1 MKKISYLFLAAGI
14 ATFAACQS
22 EPSYRVKG
30 TTENI
35 ENGDTIYLQEYKGGV
50 MTKLDSTVVQEGSF
64 FFIGRQDSAVNRYIT
79 YTKGNK
85 RYFTDLFLEN
95 GNIDVKLGEKSQV
108 SGTPNNKIY
117 SEIKGV
123 FTDLQASI
131 KEEYQL
137 IKSNDSL
144 SEEDREK
151 AMSLVE
157 ERNNAGMK
165 VIFELLK
172 KNMTNPVGVYLL
184 PQYASAFDTKEQK
197 ELLELVSS
205 PFKGD
210 ERIQRLQN
218 RIETIEKT
226 AIGQQFTDFEM
237 NTPEGTMVKLSSFI
251 SQNKYTLVDFW
262 ASWCGPCRVEMP
274 HVVAAYEK
282 YKSKGLGIVGVSL
295 DRDEKKWKEAIQTL
309 KMPWPQMSDLAGWNC
324 EGASLY
330 GVNSIPA
337 TVLINQEGIIVAR
350 NLRGA
355 ALEEK
360 FAELLD

>member
-1 MKKISYLFLAAGI
+1 MKKISYLFLAGM
-14 ATFAACQS
+14 ATLAACQS
-22 EPSYRVKG
+22 DPSYKIKG

-64 FFIGRQDSAVNRYIT
+64 FFVGRQDDAVNRYIT

-95 GNIDVKLGEKSQV
+95 GNIEVMLGEKSQV
-108 SGTPNNKIY
+108 SGTPNNKTY
-117 SEIKGV
+117 NEIKGV
-123 FTDLQASI
+123 FTELQSSI
-131 KEEYQL
+131 KEEYQQ
-137 IKSNDSL
+137 IKNNDAL
-144 SEEDREK
+144 TEAEREA
-151 AMSLVE
+151 AMDTIE
-157 ERNNAGMK
+157 KRNSAGMQ
-165 VIFELLK
+165 VIFGLLK
-172 KNMTNPVGVYLL
+172 KNMENPVGVFLL
-184 PQYASAFDTKEQK
+184 PQYASAFEIEEQK
-197 ELLELVSS
+197 ELLNLIPANLKE
-205 PFKGD
+205 D
-210 ERIQRLQN
+210 ERIKRLQN

-226 AIGQQFTDFEM
+226 AVGQPFIDFSM